1 MSKSKVSL
9 TVNTDKKNLRDAVT
23 QATTD
28 LDTIIA
34 NFDTL
39 DVAGVRLAIKKL
51 AQHQR
56 KIILRLIQL

>member
-9 TVNTDKKNLRDAVT
+9 TVNTDKKNLRDAVV
-23 QATTD
+23 QVIAD

-34 NFDTL
+34 NSDTL
-39 DVAGVRLAIKKL
+39 DAAGVRLAIKRL

-56 KIILRLIQL
+56 KIIRRLAQL